1 MTEWRRRLVEAP
13 DPDAPRECGMTPDVG
28 RRRAPAMSRLFAH
41 LAAEKNLDD
50 GIEYTFAGD
59 SPALWDDVAAYV
71 DEESVCCPF
80 FTFDQRETAA
90 GVVLRVIAPP
100 DAR

>member
-1 MTEWRRRLVEAP
+1 MTRRRRLVEAR
-13 DPDAPRECGMTPDVG
+13 DPGAPRECGMTPEEG

-41 LAAEKNLDD
+41 LEAEKNLED
-50 GIEYTFAGD
+50 GIEYTFAAD
-59 SPALWDDVAAYV
+59 SPGLWDDVAAYV

-80 FTFDQRETAA
+80 FNFVQEETAD
-90 GVVLRVIAPP
+90 GIVLRIIAPA